1 MQAEPAQPS
10 ETITKSN
17 STWRDQ
23 SSSQTATCSSGIA
36 KTITVV
42 VATTVVTATMMAT
55 VLEGSQQATKAGPGC
70 GNRDYFTCTIE
81 TCASEPFKT
90 RICHII
96 INHTDKRI
104 FAPPSLPGGE
114 LKLFSSRFC
123 KFYSRMRF
131 DMLDCTDPSFTPEE
145 KL

>member
-81 TCASEPFKT
+81 TCASEPFQDKNLSY
-90 RICHII
+90 HHQSY
-96 INHTDKRI
+96 INVYLHHRRYQ
-104 FAPPSLPGGE
+104 AGS
-114 LKLFSSRFC
+114 
-123 KFYSRMRF
+123 
-131 DMLDCTDPSFTPEE
+131 
-145 KL
+145 